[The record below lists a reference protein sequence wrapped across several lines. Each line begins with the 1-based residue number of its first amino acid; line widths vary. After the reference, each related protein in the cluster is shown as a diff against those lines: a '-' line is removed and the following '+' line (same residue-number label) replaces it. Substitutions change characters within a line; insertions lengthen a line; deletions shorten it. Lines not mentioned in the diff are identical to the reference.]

1 MTTEARSLA
10 RVRGVFIAA
19 VAALLL
25 AFAVQA
31 VDTSASPLA
40 TEGPTDNIAFNVST
54 ATDSLGPG
62 SVVQFTVQTSSG
74 VGLNA
79 VTVQLCTPGLSGYS
93 PTNFGYSGSTG
104 VRCVKQF
111 TPNGIVAGTEL
122 APNPGATYRLDT
134 VPFNGT
140 PQTSGTFSFTAG
152 TGSVTWFNAGGY
164 GPNVLTCGPGSP
176 CDMVVQVVSTSGTTY
191 FKQTLTFAGDPPVTT
206 EPPVTTTQPP
216 VTTTQPPVTTTQ
228 PPVTTTQ
235 PPVTTTQPPVT
246 TSDPQVTTT
255 STTVPL
261 GTGTTQ
267 PVVLAAGAGGTGGS
281 SNASTLAFTG
291 ASTRDL
297 VSIALVLLAFGL
309 FLLGERERRRSRP

>member
-216 VTTTQPPVTTTQ
+216 VTT
-228 PPVTTTQ
+228 
-235 PPVTTTQPPVT
+235 
-246 TSDPQVTTT
+246 SDPQVTTT